1 METIYQSIEILSKEK
16 GIDTQIVLD
25 AVKNAMLIAARKHF
39 RTEED
44 YVAELDE
51 KTGAIRVFAVKK
63 VVEQVTD
70 PLKEMTLDQ
79 AVRINPEAAV
89 GSEIRIEKPT
99 VALGRISAQTAKQ
112 VIFQKVR
119 EAERET
125 VYNEYSGRVGELV
138 NCTVKRI
145 EGPDLILDLGKTEA
159 RLPKKE
165 QSKLESFTVGD
176 RVRCVIR
183 VVDKSSKGPGVVV
196 SRAAP
201 ELVMRLFEQ
210 EVPEIYDSTVVIKG
224 CAREAG
230 ERTKIAVHSRDR
242 DVDSVGACVGMKGMR
257 VQSIIRELRGEK
269 IDIIEFSDDSVT
281 FATHA
286 LSPAKIS
293 RVTIVDATEKH
304 MEVIVDDSQLSLAIG
319 KKGQNVRLAAKLLGW
334 KIDIKSEEE
343 KRQEV
348 ETAMAALTV
357 PGAPVSVLIDYGLS
371 DKLAEKL
378 IESGIST
385 VEKLGSMTPEQLEE
399 IPDIGPAMVEQIQ
412 LAVNSYY
419 GQFET
424 PEGGGI
430 IPAGVAEETPAEAA
444 ATETAAEAEP
454 PAGIEAQQP
463 EAGTTVEESGAGP
476 EARETTPD
484 EAVEPVEGEPNA
496 TPVFNESDNIKDS
509 RSDAHDRDTGAHSEE
524 EQGR

>member
-1 METIYQSIEILSKEK
+1 MGSIYQSIELLSKEK
-16 GIDTQIVLD
+16 GIETQIVLD
-25 AVKNAMLIAARKHF
+25 AVKDALLVAARKHY
-39 RTEED
+39 RTNEN
-44 YVAELDE
+44 YIAELNE
-51 KTGAIRVFAVKK
+51 KSGSIDLFVVKK
-63 VVEQVTD
+63 VVESVENPAVELTLQEARKID
-70 PLKEMTLDQ
+70 PAAELESE
-79 AVRINPEAAV
+79 VRIPK
-89 GSEIRIEKPT
+89 ST
-99 VALGRISAQTAKQ
+99 DLLGRTSAQTAKQ

-125 VYNEYSGRVGELV
+125 IYQEYSGRVGELV

-145 EGPDLILDLGKTEA
+145 EGADLVLDLGKTEA

-165 QSKLESFTVGD
+165 QSRLENYSVGD
-176 RVRCVIR
+176 RVRCVIKA
-183 VVDKSSKGPGVVV
+183 VDKSSKGAWGVI

-210 EVPEIYDSTVVIKG
+210 EVPEIYDSTIIIKG

-230 ERTKIAVHSRDR
+230 ERTKIAVQSRDR

-269 IDIIEFSDDSVT
+269 IDIIEYSDDSVV

-293 RVTIVDATEKH
+293 RVSIIDAAEKH

-348 ETAMAALTV
+348 ESSMAALV
-357 PGAPVSVLIDYGLS
+357 APGAPVSVLIDYGLG
-371 DKLAEKL
+371 DNLAEKL
-378 IESGIST
+378 IEAGIST
-385 VEKLGSMTPEQLEE
+385 VEKLGNMTPEQLEE
-399 IPDIGPAMVEQIQ
+399 IPGISDQMVERIQ
-412 LAVNSYY
+412 LAVNNYY

-424 PEGGGI
+424 G
-430 IPAGVAEETPAEAA
+430 
-444 ATETAAEAEP
+444 
-454 PAGIEAQQP
+454 
-463 EAGTTVEESGAGP
+463 EAGTQPAPDAAAQSLAEGGVTT
-476 EARETTPD
+476 ET
-484 EAVEPVEGEPNA
+484 
-496 TPVFNESDNIKDS
+496 
-509 RSDAHDRDTGAHSEE
+509 
-524 EQGR
+524 

>member
-1 METIYQSIEILSKEK
+1 MGSTYQSIELLSKEK
-16 GIDTQIVLD
+16 GIETQIVLD
-25 AVKNAMLIAARKHF
+25 AVKDALLVAARKHY
-39 RTEED
+39 RTNEN
-44 YVAELDE
+44 YIAELNE
-51 KTGAIRVFAVKK
+51 KTGSIDLFVVKK
-63 VVEQVTD
+63 VVEAVENPATELTLQEARRID
-70 PLKEMTLDQ
+70 PEATLESE
-79 AVRINPEAAV
+79 VRIPK
-89 GSEIRIEKPT
+89 STDK
-99 VALGRISAQTAKQ
+99 LGRISAQTAKQ

-125 VYNEYSGRVGELV
+125 IYQEYSGRVGELV

-145 EGPDLILDLGKTEA
+145 EGTDVVLDLGKTEA

-165 QSKLESFTVGD
+165 QSRLENYSVSD
-176 RVRCVIR
+176 RVRCVIKN
-183 VVDKSSKGPGVVV
+183 VDKSSKSPGVVI

-210 EVPEIYDSTVVIKG
+210 EVPEIYDSTIVIKG

-230 ERTKIAVHSRDR
+230 ERTKIAVQSRDR

-269 IDIIEFSDDSVT
+269 IDIIEFSDDPVV

-293 RVTIVDATEKH
+293 RVSIIDPAGKH

-357 PGAPVSVLIDYGLS
+357 PGAPVSVLIDYGLGE
-371 DKLAEKL
+371 KIAEQL
-378 IESGIST
+378 LESGVTT

-399 IPDIGPAMVEQIQ
+399 IPGIEPDLVEKIQ
-412 LAVNSYY
+412 MAVNAYY

-424 PEGGGI
+424 GGQ
-430 IPAGVAEETPAEAA
+430 PAEAPGGA
-444 ATETAAEAEP
+444 EPAQAVAEASET
-454 PAGIEAQQP
+454 GSTQKD
-463 EAGTTVEESGAGP
+463 AGP
-476 EARETTPD
+476 ELEETSSGEGT
-484 EAVEPVEGEPNA
+484 AVDQAAAPETAGSAEP
-496 TPVFNESDNIKDS
+496 ESTK
-509 RSDAHDRDTGAHSEE
+509 T
-524 EQGR
+524 